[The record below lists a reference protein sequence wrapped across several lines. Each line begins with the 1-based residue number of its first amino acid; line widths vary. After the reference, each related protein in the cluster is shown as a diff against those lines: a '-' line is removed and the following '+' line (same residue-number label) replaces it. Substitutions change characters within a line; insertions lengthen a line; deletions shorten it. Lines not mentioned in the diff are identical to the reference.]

1 LPLRGAPLDV
11 AVGPSGSGQ
20 RPDPVEADVA
30 FPAAL
35 HQHRSPPR
43 QARSAGSA
51 TAWQSV
57 GSPPSPQGTPEALPY
72 PILRRL
78 SSISDSRA
86 APRCGRR
93 KSRGQGVGRGG
104 YCGVAPGPLPGGGLG
119 RAPAGAARARD
130 QGRVECEGWRCVACM
145 RLVSVIRTRAK
156 TLHPC
161 RGKRG
166 TIEFISMK
174 ESTAQGE
181 DAPGTT
187 CASGVRRCWGR
198 SLSYSSHKTL
208 ESNKS
213 ASGCA

>member
-93 KSRGQGVGRGG
+93 KSRGQGVAAGAT
-104 YCGVAPGPLPGGGLG
+104 VALLLARSLAADWVAHRLG
-119 RAPAGAARARD
+119 RRVHEIKAGSSAKAGAVWPVC
-130 QGRVECEGWRCVACM
+130 G
-145 RLVSVIRTRAK
+145 
-156 TLHPC
+156 
-161 RGKRG
+161 
-166 TIEFISMK
+166 
-174 ESTAQGE
+174 
-181 DAPGTT
+181 
-187 CASGVRRCWGR
+187 
-198 SLSYSSHKTL
+198 SSP
-208 ESNKS
+208 
-213 ASGCA
+213 